1 MKRSEMASTA
11 PTNSY
16 WVTSSTRLI
25 SYTPLRPSRSPWWT
39 ESTRTKPGWPSGRGL
54 RRSPIATA
62 DGRVRV
68 HTVRRLRYVRDLRRL
83 YRWPLEMR
91 ARRS

>member
-16 WVTSSTRLI
+16 WVTADRK
-25 SYTPLRPSRSPWWT
+25 RSDVHQIDLVDALAPVEVALCT
-39 ESTRTKPGWPSGRGL
+39 ESTLANPGRPSGRGL

-62 DGRVRV
+62 DGLVRV
-68 HTVRRLRYVRDLRRL
+68 HAVRRRR
-83 YRWPLEMR
+83 
-91 ARRS
+91 